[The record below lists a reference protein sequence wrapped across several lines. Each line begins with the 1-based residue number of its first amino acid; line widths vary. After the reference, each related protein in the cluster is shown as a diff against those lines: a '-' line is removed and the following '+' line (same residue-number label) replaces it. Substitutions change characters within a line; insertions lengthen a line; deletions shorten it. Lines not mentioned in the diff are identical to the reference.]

1 MTRVYLKNARV
12 FDATGAAP
20 YPATVEI
27 AEGRIAAVHRGAGP
41 DATPPPA
48 PDARVLDCAGHTVMP
63 GLTEAHTHISFDDL
77 HSMYDAVATQPED
90 HALIALANAQ
100 RLLERGFTSLFSAAA
115 AKPRLDVAVRDAIAA
130 GRFTGPRIRAA
141 SQEITPS
148 GNLGDLDTGYLTLP
162 RTMAFV
168 VTCDGPDEFTKAARL
183 AARDGVDT
191 VKINISGDRDWGHM
205 HADDTVTVIT
215 EAEIAAVVSVARARG
230 MKVAAHCNSRTGVAM
245 AVSQGVDVIY
255 HAVHADAD
263 ARARVAEAA
272 DRVFV
277 APAIG
282 LPISMLEAAEAG
294 DFPADA
300 AKRDRLKREV
310 ETAAACMA
318 DLHRRGVRVLPG
330 GDYGAVYTNPIG
342 TNARDLAHFV
352 DLIGIPALDTLVAA
366 TRHGAAL
373 MGRAEDLGQVKPGFV
388 ADLLIVAGDPLDD
401 VAILQDPDRIAAVIL
416 EGRFVRDTLAAPSGA
431 EQPAPLPLT
440 A

>member
-1 MTRVYLKNARV
+1 MPRLRLAGARI
-12 FDATGAAP
+12 FDGTGTAP
-20 YPATVEI
+20 YPGTVDI
-27 AEGRIAAVHRGAGP
+27 ADGTVAAVHRGAGP
-41 DATPPPA
+41 DAAPPPQ
-48 PDARVLDCAGHTVMP
+48 PGTRVVDCAGRTVMP

-77 HSMYDAVATQPED
+77 HAMHDAVATQPED
-90 HALIALANAQ
+90 HVLIALANAQ
-100 RLLERGFTSLFSAAA
+100 RLLDRGFTSLFSAAA

-148 GNLGDLDTGYLTLP
+148 GNLGDLDNGYMTLP

-230 MKVAAHCNSRTGVAM
+230 MTVAGHCNSRTGVAM
-245 AVSQGVDVIY
+245 AVRQGVDVIY

-263 ARARVAEAA
+263 GRAQVAEAA

-300 AKRDRLKREV
+300 AKRDRLKREI

-352 DLIGIPALDTLVAA
+352 DVIGIPAGDTLVAA

-373 MGRAEDLGQVKPGFV
+373 MDRAGDLGQVKAGFV
-388 ADLLIVAGDPLDD
+388 ADLLIVDGDPLAD

-416 EGRFVRDTLAAPSGA
+416 EGRVVRDTLPASS
-431 EQPAPLPLT
+431 EVERPAPVPLT